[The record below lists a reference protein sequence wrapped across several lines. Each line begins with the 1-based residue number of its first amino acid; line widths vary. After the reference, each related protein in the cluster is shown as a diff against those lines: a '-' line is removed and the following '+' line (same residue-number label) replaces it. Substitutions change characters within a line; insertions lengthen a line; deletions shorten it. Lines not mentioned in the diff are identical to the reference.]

1 MYCVYLTTYLGNK
14 LPMFYIGSSSI
25 IKISQNYHGSV
36 RSKKYRDIWEYEI
49 KNSPHLFKTKIVT
62 YHETRES
69 ATATERRFHMSLNV
83 VKSSMYINLS
93 VASENGFFGMD
104 VCGKNNPRYGAILSE
119 ETRSKMSLKLAGNT
133 SMKLSR
139 EVNHRDNPNYAMKG
153 KKQSERQRLA
163 VSKAAKARLGTKQS
177 ESQKAAQSIKMKGKG
192 NPSFGKKL
200 YNNGKINKRFKDEPV
215 DKSWVLGGLPK
226 KPEIKLTC
234 HHCGITSN
242 TGNIKRWHLDNC
254 KLFPTI

>member
-25 IKISQNYHGSV
+25 
-36 RSKKYRDIWEYEI
+36 
-49 KNSPHLFKTKIVT
+49 
-62 YHETRES
+62 
-69 ATATERRFHMSLNV
+69 
-83 VKSSMYINLS
+83 
-93 VASENGFFGMD
+93 
-104 VCGKNNPRYGAILSE
+104 
-119 ETRSKMSLKLAGNT
+119 
-133 SMKLSR
+133 
-139 EVNHRDNPNYAMKG
+139 
-153 KKQSERQRLA
+153 
-163 VSKAAKARLGTKQS
+163 
-177 ESQKAAQSIKMKGKG
+177 IKMKGKG